1 MSGRGKGGRGLSVRE
16 IEEPASDSTSEVD
29 STSDDSRPP
38 TPATPH
44 GVSTSQVDSTSD
56 DSTPGTSLTRLDRP
70 PTPATPHGVST
81 SQVDST
87 SDDSTPGT
95 SLTRQDIPPP
105 VDAGRSDI
113 KNSFDNLYSDFMNF
127 ISEHSKFINEF
138 PLQNVLDNQ
147 QISTPPPGSD

>member
-29 STSDDSRPP
+29 STSDDS
-38 TPATPH
+38 
-44 GVSTSQVDSTSD
+44 
-56 DSTPGTSLTRLDRP
+56 RP